1 MFDTLRMIV
10 TLRCRCSGDVD
21 FTSPPC
27 RLSRPG
33 KQSYTIIITMIT
45 ITIIYHHV
53 SPSYHKYHLLYHI
66 NSHYLSLTSTHH
78 HHIIIIIIIS
88 IIISIIIII
97 MISII
102 SIIIIIIIIIISIII
117 GTSWVRVIP
126 PLRGLEREVKCSW
139 CNVTL
144 FTLASVLHGLDD
156 QVNMSDMIDTLNTDC
171 EGTI

>member
-1 MFDTLRMIV
+1 MTV
-10 TLRCRCSGDVD
+10 TIRCRCSGDVD

-33 KQSYTIIITMIT
+33 KLYDLLSSLSY
-45 ITIIYHHV
+45 
-53 SPSYHKYHLLYHI
+53 
-66 NSHYLSLTSTHH
+66 N
-78 HHIIIIIIIS
+78 HIIIIIIITT
-88 IIISIIIII
+88 
-97 MISII
+97 
-102 SIIIIIIIIIISIII
+102 IIIIIISIII
-117 GTSWVRVIP
+117 GISWVRVIP

-171 EGTI
+171 EGTT